1 VRQNSKQGSPI
12 QPRRV
17 ETVLIWVSFV
27 NVNGVGINQFW
38 RIFGNFFT
46 LRWVMVVEVARG
58 TAVVI
63 IAVVFITQKFV
74 MTLRLRA
81 L

>member
-1 VRQNSKQGSPI
+1 
-12 QPRRV
+12 
-17 ETVLIWVSFV
+17 
-27 NVNGVGINQFW
+27 
-38 RIFGNFFT
+38 
-46 LRWVMVVEVARG
+46 MVVKVARG

-63 IAVVFITQKFV
+63 IAVVFVTQKFV